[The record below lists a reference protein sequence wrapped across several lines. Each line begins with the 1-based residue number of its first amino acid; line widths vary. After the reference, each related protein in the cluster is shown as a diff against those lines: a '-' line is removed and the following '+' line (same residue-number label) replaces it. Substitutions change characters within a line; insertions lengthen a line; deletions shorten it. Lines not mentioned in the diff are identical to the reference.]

1 MFAGVVIFSFL
12 GFMANEQGV
21 DVADVAKSG
30 KNFVT
35 IFVVLG
41 ITCGSNTTSIVKKH
55 THDISRISSF
65 NVINGTSYLL
75 FCKPLNSYIEDRK
88 PDLTFRYLFF

>member
-30 KNFVT
+30 KNFFT

-41 ITCGSNTTSIVKKH
+41 LKGNSFTTSIVKSQTCYFK
-55 THDISRISSF
+55 
-65 NVINGTSYLL
+65 
-75 FCKPLNSYIEDRK
+75 KIE
-88 PDLTFRYLFF
+88 F

>member
-1 MFAGVVIFSFL
+1 
-12 GFMANEQGV
+12 MANEQGV

-41 ITCGSNTTSIVKKH
+41 ITCGSNTTSIVKN
-55 THDISRISSF
+55 THMSF
-65 NVINGTSYLL
+65 QEYQVLM
-75 FCKPLNSYIEDRK
+75 
-88 PDLTFRYLFF
+88 